1 MSRIHRLVKPAVMV
15 IAGISAIATLSGSV
29 PATAHARAAGAQAHA
44 RIHGGPAVAHAR
56 AIVTLA

>member
-1 MSRIHRLVKPAVMV
+1 MV
-15 IAGISAIATLSGSV
+15 IAGVSAIATLSGSV